1 MRLQK
6 TAYRVFTQFVLNTEQ
21 YMVNQIKENE
31 TVRAHSIN
39 WVDKKSIYKI
49 FVKKYE
55 GKSPLERSHC
65 RKTLKQYHKK
75 IGNRLIWIRAA
86 PSS

>member
-1 MRLQK
+1 MKLQK

-39 WVDKKSIYKI
+39 GGDKKYIQN
-49 FVKKYE
+49 F
-55 GKSPLERSHC
+55 C
-65 RKTLKQYHKK
+65 QKTLKEET
-75 IGNRLIWIRAA
+75 
-86 PSS
+86 P

>member
-6 TAYRVFTQFVLNTEQ
+6 TAYTVFTQFVLNTEQ

-39 WVDKKSIYKI
+39 WVDKKIYTR
-49 FVKKYE
+49 FLS
-55 GKSPLERSHC
+55 KSMKGRAPLKDLIAER
-65 RKTLKQYHKK
+65 L
-75 IGNRLIWIRAA
+75 
-86 PSS
+86 